1 MPASEIERSPMQA
14 PPAQQG
20 GYIKPTVLPDII
32 FGILIA
38 TAIAFVESL
47 PLNIQEA
54 ADSFLGRIVLFVIM
68 IGFVSTGKW
77 ILALLTA
84 LLTLRL
90 LRFEPIV
97 RNMEPFVGQISTSV
111 KDKELWFVEEALG
124 EHPEKIKEKVVN
136 TQAVQ

>member
-1 MPASEIERSPMQA
+1 MQA
-14 PPAQQG
+14 QPVQQG

-47 PLNIQEA
+47 PLNFQEA
-54 ADSFLGRIVLFVIM
+54 ADSFLGRVVLFIIA

-77 ILALLTA
+77 ILALLMA
-84 LLTLRL
+84 ILTLRL
-90 LRFEPIV
+90 FRFEPIT
-97 RNMEPFVGQISTSV
+97 RGMEPFVNKISTSV
-111 KDKELWFVEEALG
+111 KDKDLWFVEQALG
-124 EHPEKIKEKVVN
+124 ENPEKIKEKVVN